1 MRSRL
6 EGFGH
11 TVPVPAEN
19 TIAGVKQHIDSFH
32 ATYGT
37 LVTEMGIKAD

>member
-1 MRSRL
+1 M
-6 EGFGH
+6 
-11 TVPVPAEN
+11 PVPAEN
-19 TIAGVKQHIDSFH
+19 TIASVKQPIDGFH